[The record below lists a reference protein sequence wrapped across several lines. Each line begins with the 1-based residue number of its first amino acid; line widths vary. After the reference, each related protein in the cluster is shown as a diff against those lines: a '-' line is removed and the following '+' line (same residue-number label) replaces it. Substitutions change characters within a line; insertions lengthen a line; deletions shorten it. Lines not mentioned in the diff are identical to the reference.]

1 VSPLA
6 ASNHAPPPLAPH
18 CVALGKGGF
27 LHLRNTL
34 LAGQSPDATAQLQA
48 AGAAAGTELFSVFC
62 AWLPGYAG
70 VSQPE
75 DLDASRL
82 GDVLAA
88 FFRNAGWGSVA
99 LEPLGGAVLAFDSPD
114 WVEAS
119 PGANLG
125 VPSCYLT
132 TGLLTS
138 FLTALSDAPVA
149 VMEVECRS
157 KNDRRCRFLSG
168 APETLQALYD
178 QLLEGRA
185 YQQALGL

>member
-1 VSPLA
+1 VSPLPTH
-6 ASNHAPPPLAPH
+6 NHAPPLPPH
-18 CVALGKGGF
+18 CVALGKGGL

-34 LAGQSPDATAQLQA
+34 LASQSPDATAQLQG
-48 AGAAAGTELFSVFC
+48 AGAAAGSELFQAFC

-70 VSQPE
+70 VNRPE

-82 GDVLAA
+82 DDILGA
-88 FFRNAGWGSVA
+88 FFRNAGWGSLTMA
-99 LEPLGGAVLAFDSPD
+99 PLGGMVLAFDSND

-119 PGANLG
+119 PGADLG

-157 KNDRRCRFLSG
+157 KNDGRCRFLSG
-168 APETLQALYD
+168 SPETLQSLYD
-178 QLLEGRA
+178 QLLAGRA